1 MELFRLASVPFSRFP
16 IFRRSFFMSMTQTL
30 APHLPYLRRYA
41 RALTGSQQSG
51 DAHVR
56 AALQALLTGDEVLAE
71 GVAPRVGLY
80 RLFHAIWQS
89 GAEHY
94 DEIGDNSGTKS
105 PENRLRALSASKRAA
120 LLLTAVEAFSPE
132 EAAFIIDES
141 PEEVEKAILDAQKT
155 IDSQLASRVMI
166 IEDEPIIAMD
176 LENLVVE
183 LGHKV
188 VAVASTKDEA
198 VAKAHSER
206 PGLVLADINLGEGGS
221 GIDAVSEILSAFDIP
236 VIFITAYPE
245 KLLTGERP
253 EPTYLIAK
261 PFLPETVQATVG
273 QALFFHPVAKQAA

>member
-1 MELFRLASVPFSRFP
+1 
-16 IFRRSFFMSMTQTL
+16 MSMSQTL
-30 APHLPYLRRYA
+30 APHLSYLRRYA
-41 RALTGSQQSG
+41 RALTGSQSSG

-56 AALQALLTGDEVLAE
+56 AALTALLSGDQSLME
-71 GVAPRVGLY
+71 GVPPRVGLY

-94 DEIGDNSGTKS
+94 DEASQTSGGQTAGKPPESRLKS
-105 PENRLRALSASKRAA
+105 LSASKRAA
-120 LLLTAVEAFSPE
+120 LLLTAVEAFSLE

-141 PEEVEKAILDAQKT
+141 PEEVEAAILSAQKT
-155 IDSQLASRVMI
+155 IDSQLASKVLI
-166 IEDEPIIAMD
+166 IEDEPIIALD
-176 LENLVVE
+176 LENLVTE
-183 LGHKV
+183 LGHQV
-188 VAVASTKDEA
+188 VAIAATKDDA
-198 VAKAHSER
+198 VAKAKSER

-221 GIDAVSEILSAFDIP
+221 GIDAVSEILASFDIP

-273 QALFFHPVAKQAA
+273 QALFFHPVAKEAA

>member
-1 MELFRLASVPFSRFP
+1 
-16 IFRRSFFMSMTQTL
+16 MSMSQIL

-41 RALTGSQQSG
+41 RALTGSQPSG

-56 AALQALLTGDEVLAE
+56 AALAAILAGDQTLME
-71 GVAPRVGLY
+71 GVPPRVALY
-80 RLFHAIWQS
+80 RIFHAIWQS
-89 GAEHY
+89 AAEHY
-94 DEIGDNSGTKS
+94 DETGGPASAKN
-105 PENRLRALSASKRAA
+105 PEGRLRALSANKRAA
-120 LLLTAVEAFSPE
+120 LLLTAVEAFSLE
-132 EAAFIIDES
+132 ESAFIVDES
-141 PEEVEKAILDAQKT
+141 PEDVEKAILDAQKT
-155 IDSQLASRVMI
+155 IDSQLASKVLI

-176 LENLVVE
+176 LENLVSE

-188 VAVASTKDEA
+188 VAVAATKDDA
-198 VAKAHSER
+198 VAKARSER

-221 GIDAVSEILSAFDIP
+221 GIDAVSEILSSFDIP

-273 QALFFHPVAKQAA
+273 QALFFHPAAREAAA

>member
-1 MELFRLASVPFSRFP
+1 
-16 IFRRSFFMSMTQTL
+16 MSMSQTL

-41 RALTGSQQSG
+41 RALTGSQASG

-56 AALQALLTGDEVLAE
+56 AALTALLAGDQSLME
-71 GVAPRVGLY
+71 GVPPRVGLY

-94 DEIGDNSGTKS
+94 DEAADAPMAGKS
-105 PENRLRALSASKRAA
+105 PEGRLRSLSATKRAA
-120 LLLTAVEAFSPE
+120 LLLTAVEAFSLE
-132 EAAFIIDES
+132 EAAFIVDEG
-141 PEEVEKAILDAQKT
+141 PEEVERAILDAQKT
-155 IDSQLASRVMI
+155 IDSQLASKVLI
-166 IEDEPIIAMD
+166 IEDEPIIALD
-176 LENLVVE
+176 LENLVTE

-188 VAVASTKDEA
+188 VAIAATKDDA
-198 VAKAHSER
+198 VAKAKSER

-221 GIDAVSEILSAFDIP
+221 GIDAVSEILASFDIP

-273 QALFFHPVAKQAA
+273 QALFFHPAAKEAA